1 MKYNTIA
8 FAPLLAAVADATSLL
23 SLGIDISLPGGLSL
37 PDESVGPTGE
47 PPADCINVWH
57 PPHHGVDID
66 DCDNDSDE
74 HWHYVHPGTKYPD
87 QEQYAWTTKTVHATK
102 IHTVTDCP
110 AYVTDC
116 PSHHTYVTTVEV
128 PATTT
133 ICPVPVKEVYEA
145 PTTKDMYE
153 VPTTKPMYEEVPTT
167 KDMYEVP
174 TTKPM
179 YEEIPTTEAEY
190 EVPSMTMS
198 YERPEE
204 TSTSCP
210 PGETTEM
217 YPPPTTKV
225 YKVSSVTYPYMKPE
239 TTSCPPG
246 EKTYP
251 VPARSFT
258 SWIPN
263 VPEYTTPAVMTPGYV
278 PPAAGTHPMVCP
290 GPGCPS
296 KSAPGYAPPAA
307 GTHPMVCP
315 GPGCPSKSA
324 PGYAP
329 PAVGT
334 SSMVCPGPGCP
345 PYPTDVPTT
354 IVPVVPEMPTEG
366 MPTPTPTMPVVVGGA
381 VRNAGGLFAA
391 IAAVAAALV

>member
-47 PPADCINVWH
+47 PRADCINVWH

-74 HWHYVHPGTKYPD
+74 HWHYVHPGTKYPE

-167 KDMYEVP
+167 K
-174 TTKPM
+174 PM
-179 YEEIPTTEAEY
+179 YEEVPTTEAEY
-190 EVPSMTMS
+190 EVPSITMS
-198 YERPEE
+198 YEKPEE

-225 YKVSSVTYPYMKPE
+225 YKVSSVTHPYMKPE
-239 TTSCPPG
+239 TTSRPPG
-246 EKTYP
+246 EETYP
-251 VPARSFT
+251 VPARSST

-296 KSAPGYAPPAA
+296 KS
-307 GTHPMVCP
+307 V
-315 GPGCPSKSA
+315 

-354 IVPVVPEMPTEG
+354 IIPVVPEMPTEG